1 MIPVDLAARLRLLTE
16 ASFFQAD
23 QPVHELNRVR
33 GIQADPPEYTPGQRI
48 AATIERPLPDGLFQA
63 VVAGKAVTLAI
74 QAAANEA
81 PLVPGRTLS
90 LEVTRST
97 PQTLYAQLVPAAQ
110 EASLPPPA
118 LSQTGRLI
126 SILLTGQPA
135 QEPTALA
142 GGKPLLAAPPSSGA
156 SLVPL
161 LKEALTQSGLFYE
174 AHQAQWVAGKMDLGA
189 LRQEPQGRLPPAVP
203 LAPGPEGA
211 GMGGNP
217 LAVPPTP
224 ASVQAEVPNS
234 LLDQALELMG
244 FEQKPAPGAEAAPR
258 PGAPAVPLNSAG
270 PSAEAPTTLLDLA
283 RELMGFEQKPAPGP
297 EAAPRPATPA
307 GPGIPERILPLV
319 GQQLDALATQQFVWH
334 GQVWPGQ
341 SMEWE
346 IEDPTGGRREG
357 QAEALDW
364 NTTLRLTLPQLGS
377 VEARLKLNATG
388 ISIRLVAA
396 EAESRATLAA
406 EKEVLAR
413 GLEAAQVP
421 LLGLSVEAPDG
432 QP

>member
-16 ASFFQAD
+16 ASFFQTD
-23 QPVHELNRVR
+23 QPVHQLNRVR
-33 GIQADPPEYTPGQRI
+33 EIQADPPEYTPGQRI
-48 AATIERPLPDGLFQA
+48 AATIERPLPDGLFRA
-63 VVAGKAVTLAI
+63 LVAGKAVTLAI
-74 QAAANEA
+74 QTAANEA
-81 PLVPGRTLS
+81 PLVPGRTLA
-90 LEVTRST
+90 LEITRST
-97 PQTLYAQLVPAAQ
+97 PQTLYAQLVPAGQ
-110 EASLPPPA
+110 EADLPPPA

-189 LRQEPQGRLPPAVP
+189 LRQEPQGRLPLAVP
-203 LAPGPEGA
+203 LAPGQQGA

-217 LAVPPTP
+217 LAVSPIP
-224 ASVQAEVPNS
+224 ASVQTEVPNS

-244 FEQKPAPGAEAAPR
+244 FEQKPAPGPEAAPR
-258 PGAPAVPLNSAG
+258 PGAPSVPPNPAG
-270 PSAEAPTTLLDLA
+270 SPAEAPNTLLDLA
-283 RELMGFEQKPAPGP
+283 RELMGFEPKPAHGP
-297 EAAPRPATPA
+297 EAAAHPATPA
-307 GPGIPERILPLV
+307 GAGIPERILPLV

-346 IEDPTGGRREG
+346 IEDPTGGRQDG
-357 QAEALDW
+357 QAEVDW

-377 VEARLKLNATG
+377 VEARLKLSAAG
-388 ISIRLVAA
+388 ITIRLVAA

-406 EKEVLAR
+406 EKDALAR
-413 GLEAAQVP
+413 GLDAAQVP
-421 LLGLSVEAPDG
+421 LLGLSVEPPDG